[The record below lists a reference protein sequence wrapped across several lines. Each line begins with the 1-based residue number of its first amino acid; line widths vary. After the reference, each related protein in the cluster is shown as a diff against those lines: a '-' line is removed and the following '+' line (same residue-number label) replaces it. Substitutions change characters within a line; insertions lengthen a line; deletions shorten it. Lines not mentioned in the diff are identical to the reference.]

1 MYKLIETTHSIL
13 QFFRLNKLALKIQ
26 IWDMNKAQIKILQ
39 FLENCQPYEVERTLR
54 NLDQIHSYLP
64 EDKRKYKL

>member
-1 MYKLIETTHSIL
+1 MYKLIEITHSIL
-13 QFFRLNKLALKIQ
+13 QFFRLNKLALKLQ
-26 IWDMNKAQIKILQ
+26 IWDMNRAQIKILQ
-39 FLENCQPYEVERTLR
+39 FLENCQSYEVEKTLR